1 MFNKVSVPVLGMIQ
15 NMATHVCSN
24 CGHEDPVFGSEG
36 GANLA
41 NEYDSRLLAN
51 IPLSRQ
57 IRETSDAGQPIVIAE
72 PESVGALAYRSAAA
86 EVMASLNTSARP
98 AAPTIS
104 MTD

>member
-1 MFNKVSVPVLGMIQ
+1 VPVLGMIQ

-36 GANLA
+36 GASLA

-57 IRETSDAGQPIVIAE
+57 IRETSDAGQPLVLAAS
-72 PESVGALAYRSAAA
+72 ESAGAIAYRDAAA
-86 EVMASLNTSARP
+86 EVMASLDAAVRP
-98 AAPTIS
+98 ATPTIS

>member
-1 MFNKVSVPVLGMIQ
+1 MIQ

-36 GANLA
+36 GVNLA

-72 PESVGALAYRSAAA
+72 PESVDAMAYRGAAA
-86 EVMASLNTSARP
+86 EVMASLDAATRP
-98 AAPTIS
+98 ATPTIS

>member
-1 MFNKVSVPVLGMIQ
+1 MLGMIQ

-36 GANLA
+36 GERLA

-51 IPLSRQ
+51 IPLSRR
-57 IRETSDAGQPIVIAE
+57 IRETSDAGKPIVIAE
-72 PESVGALAYRSAAA
+72 RESVDALAYRDAAS
-86 EVMASLNTSARP
+86 EVMASLETTKQP
-98 AAPTIS
+98 ATPTIS